1 MSRRCLIN
9 IYSEIPCIVKEASNK
24 TENQVAP
31 CGIVCGSCPL
41 GNGTVMEKYACCAG
55 CESSGGPPDCTI
67 KICARERGYELCS
80 FCHDPDSCTN
90 FEWLK
95 EHGSKLKEKL
105 KESRRLPKEEY
116 IRR

>member
-1 MSRRCLIN
+1 MDGKVCLLCRVR
-9 IYSEIPCIVKEASNK
+9 EQWRA
-24 TENQVAP
+24 
-31 CGIVCGSCPL
+31 
-41 GNGTVMEKYACCAG
+41 
-55 CESSGGPPDCTI
+55 PDCTI

-105 KESRRLPKEEY
+105 KESRRLPKEEF